1 MIDLAALVLTCA
13 PLVAPDTARAL
24 IQVESGGNPFAI
36 GVVGGALV
44 RQPAN
49 LPEALATVAA
59 LEAAGWNYSVG
70 LGQINK
76 RNFERYGLTPSTAFD
91 PCANLTAM
99 QGILGDC
106 FSRASRRAPKQTAL
120 ARRLQL
126 LLLRQ
131 LPDRSP
137 TRLRGQGPRSV
148 VVKASPVRPRHRIR
162 QPRSLAM
169 NLTRHQPSVR
179 PIPSITA
186 ARAVM
191 ALLVFGAALAAS
203 NPAMAQALEPVVRG
217 ATIAR
222 DTVVAIT
229 LLLMTVGVGM
239 AGYKIMFAGASF
251 RDVSN
256 LLFGGAIAGAAAAI
270 AAVFMG

>member
-13 PLVAPDTARAL
+13 PLVAQDTAHAL

-76 RNFERYGLTPSTAFD
+76 RNFERYGLSPSTAFD

-106 FSRASRRAPKQTAL
+106 FSRASHRVARNTPKQAAL
-120 ARRLQL
+120 REAFSCYYSGNFLTGHQH
-126 LLLRQ
+126 
-131 LPDRSP
+131 
-137 TRLRGQGPRSV
+137 GYVGKV
-148 VVKASPVRPRHRIR
+148 
-162 QPRSLAM
+162 LAAWSSKP
-169 NLTRHQPSVR
+169 LT
-179 PIPSITA
+179 PIPTPA
-186 ARAVM
+186 PTFAVT
-191 ALLVFGAALAAS
+191 
-203 NPAMAQALEPVVRG
+203 NP
-217 ATIAR
+217 
-222 DTVVAIT
+222 
-229 LLLMTVGVGM
+229 
-239 AGYKIMFAGASF
+239 GASQ
-251 RDVSN
+251 
-256 LLFGGAIAGAAAAI
+256 
-270 AAVFMG
+270 